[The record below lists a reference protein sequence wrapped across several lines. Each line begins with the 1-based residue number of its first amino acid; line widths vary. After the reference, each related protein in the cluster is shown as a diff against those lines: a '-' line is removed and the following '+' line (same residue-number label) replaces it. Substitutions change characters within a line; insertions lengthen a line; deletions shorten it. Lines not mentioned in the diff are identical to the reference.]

1 MAVGEIG
8 VHHGDGQA
16 VAAEAFAVF
25 VGLVLLGVFLEASMH
40 GGLMIC
46 WKRLM
51 LYMVAVLMFLS

>member
-1 MAVGEIG
+1 MGRLG
-8 VHHGDGQA
+8 VHHGDEQA
-16 VAAEAFAVF
+16 VAAAAFTVF

>member
-1 MAVGEIG
+1 MGRLG
-8 VHHGDGQA
+8 VHHRDGQA
-16 VAAEAFAVF
+16 AAAEAFAVF